1 MTPAFA
7 TIRNLLLMGLL
18 TAAACCCPHREHL
31 KPAQTP
37 SATDAGK
44 TDDSLRSW
52 NRLWA
57 SYSSQQ
63 RNRELIDQAGPIYRR
78 ALQSGDKKTAAY
90 AGAYIGQAFS
100 MLFQPDSMYHYFD
113 EINELAAEGGYEFPL
128 MVLNNTLGVHNLM
141 YAMNYDEAL
150 RYFYE
155 ALAHCRAVDERASY
169 QIMFN
174 IVNAYYLRNDP
185 TGLEPA
191 LEIYAYGQQTDDDAI
206 TYIGALMTAYMYYV
220 AGDYPSALDYAE
232 RTTRLEAYGGGINNS
247 DALHG
252 NILARLGRDAEA
264 EAYFRRA
271 VTHSLPDYATLVES
285 YQSYGDF
292 LFGKGEIR
300 KAIGNYLDGLAIV
313 EQHNMYFN
321 GYKLYIA
328 LADAYSAIGRSDKAL
343 GYMRTYRNIA
353 DSVFNVEKER
363 SFNSLRLRY
372 ENQKREN
379 AIQERDLRLLRGRK
393 RMQLLISISAFLLVT
408 VCAVFLLYRRKTIM
422 YRQLVQ
428 HYDLHLQRE
437 KMLNDRIRDSGTD
450 DDRSDERLKELFTRL
465 NSLMTEQ
472 ELYRDNDLSIE
483 LAARRLDTNRSY
495 LSRAVNRFSGTS
507 FAGYVNAFRIAKAV
521 ELLSDPQNRTP
532 IKALADEL
540 GYNNLSSFYQNFQ
553 KETGVPPSRYRQEAL
568 RIHSTRLR
576 SANV

>member
-1 MTPAFA
+1 MNFARNTARIILLAGVVAATICCSVEPRSLDPNTPATDF
-7 TIRNLLLMGLL
+7 
-18 TAAACCCPHREHL
+18 
-31 KPAQTP
+31 TP
-37 SATDAGK
+37 TS
-44 TDDSLRSW
+44 DSLKIW
-52 NRLWA
+52 NDQWA
-57 SYSSQQ
+57 TYSSQQ
-63 RNRELIDQAGPIYRR
+63 RNEELIDHAGPIYRR
-78 ALQSGDKKTAAY
+78 ALLRGDKKTAAY

-100 MLFQPDSMYHYFD
+100 MLFRPDSMYRYFD
-113 EINELAAEGGYEFPL
+113 EINDLAAEGGYEFPL

-155 ALAHCRAVDERASY
+155 ALAHCRTVDERASY

-185 TGLEPA
+185 LGLDPA
-191 LEIYAYGQQTDDDAI
+191 LEIYAYGQQTGDDEI

-220 AGDYPSALDYAE
+220 AGNDLSALDYVE
-232 RTTRLEAYGGGINNS
+232 RTTRLDAYRGGINNS

-252 NILARLGRDAEA
+252 NILARLGRETEA

-271 VTHSLPDYATLVES
+271 IAHSLPDYATLIEA

-292 LFGKGEIR
+292 LYRRGAVGEAIR
-300 KAIGNYLDGLAIV
+300 NYLEGVKLV
-313 EQHNMYFN
+313 EQHDMYFN

-328 LADAYSAIGRSDKAL
+328 LSDAYSAIGRSDKAL

-393 RMQLLISISAFLLVT
+393 RMQLLVSVSAFLLVC

-422 YRQLVQ
+422 YRQLVKN
-428 HYDLHLQRE
+428 YDLHLQRE
-437 KMLNDRIRDSGTD
+437 KLLTDRIQGGEAD
-450 DDRSDERLKELFTRL
+450 DDRSDERLKELFNRL
-465 NSLMTEQ
+465 NGLMTEQ

-521 ELLSDPQNRTP
+521 ELLSDPMNRTP

-568 RIHSTRLR
+568 RIHGTRLR